1 MHRILLV
8 IAALTAGLLAGCAA
22 TSNPLESAPAAGGTG
37 LQINATATLATTP
50 CEITTASAVTAIANA
65 RYTAARKLQTGQ
77 FTVAQAQ
84 QVQALADKARS
95 TLSLACVNNQVYVPG
110 LTLLTL
116 DIVNLRH
123 TLESYK

>member
-1 MHRILLV
+1 MHRLLYPLALL
-8 IAALTAGLLAGCAA
+8 AALAGCATA
-22 TSNPLESAPAAGGTG
+22 SKPLESTVTGGTG

-50 CEITTASAVTAIANA
+50 CEITTASAVTALANA
-65 RYTAARKLQTGQ
+65 RYTAARKLKSGA

-84 QVQALADKARS
+84 QIQALADKARAS
-95 TLSLACVNNQVYVPG
+95 LPLACVNNQVYVPG

-116 DIVNLRH
+116 DIVNLRQ